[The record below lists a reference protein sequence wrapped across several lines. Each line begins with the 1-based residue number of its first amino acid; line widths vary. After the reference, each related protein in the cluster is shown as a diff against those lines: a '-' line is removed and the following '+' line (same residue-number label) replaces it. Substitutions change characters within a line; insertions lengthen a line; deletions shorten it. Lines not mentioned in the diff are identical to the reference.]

1 MNKSEIIVEIVVR
14 ETLQNVKPSWLL
26 LLEVYKTHPGLP
38 PDYTRSNTWTAQP
51 IITYDS

>member
-38 PDYTRSNTWTAQP
+38 PNHYKVTHVDSSNN
-51 IITYDS
+51 